1 MVYQTVGKTFVLR
14 GKNNYHKESVAK
26 LFAGSRNQI
35 ESREMCMAVVLPT
48 VDLAFTHTL
57 LTIGRIRGEERSRLR
72 GIGCRGSAGR
82 KERKEEVG
90 LKENMEG
97 KERLGSWRRGGEG
110 NIREVWELKEEEEE
124 GCVTF

>member
-1 MVYQTVGKTFVLR
+1 
-14 GKNNYHKESVAK
+14 
-26 LFAGSRNQI
+26 
-35 ESREMCMAVVLPT
+35 MAVVLPT

-57 LTIGRIRGEERSRLR
+57 LTIGRRRGEERRRLR

-82 KERKEEVG
+82 KERKGEVG

-97 KERLGSWRRGGEG
+97 KERLGSWWRGGEG
-110 NIREVWELKEEEEE
+110 NIREVWELKEEEE